1 MKLFSQIIL
10 GLSVLGVL
18 LSSGAYAQEPQE
30 AQANTPSRLQ
40 KQAKRIS
47 NGVASGSLTKGET
60 KRLRNKAEEIRDVR
74 EGARADGVV
83 NNEEREY
90 LDSLKDKQSKR
101 IHRQKHDDQGL
112 REQALSR
119 AQKQKNRIQNGIES
133 GQLTTAEQERLQN
146 KADEIHDVRAGALAD
161 GEVNE
166 AERAYIQDLR
176 DQQSDRIYQQ
186 KHDGQANEVMREP
199 ERINSSSSRVVD
211 SHH

>member
-1 MKLFSQIIL
+1 MKMFSQVIF
-10 GLSVLGVL
+10 GLSVIGVL
-18 LSSGAYAQEPQE
+18 LSSAAYAEE
-30 AQANTPSRLQ
+30 AQANKPSRLQ

-47 NGVASGSLTKGET
+47 SGVASGSLTRGEA
-60 KRLRNKAEEIRDVR
+60 KNLRNHAEEIRDVK

-90 LDSLKDKQSKR
+90 LDGLKDQQSKR

-112 REQALSR
+112 REQTLSR
-119 AQKQKNRIQNGIES
+119 AQKQKNRIQNGIDS

-176 DQQSDRIYQQ
+176 DEQSDRIYQQ
-186 KHDGQANEVMREP
+186 KHDEQANEAMREP